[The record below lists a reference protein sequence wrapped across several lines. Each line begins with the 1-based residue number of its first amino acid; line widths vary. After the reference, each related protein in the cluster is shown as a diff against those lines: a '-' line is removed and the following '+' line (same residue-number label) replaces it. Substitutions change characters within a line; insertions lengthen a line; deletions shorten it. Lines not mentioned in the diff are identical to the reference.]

1 MLGGAIMPVSM
12 FAILLTVWMSFL
24 SLVAIS
30 AACAESTMDGSVPAS
45 SNAPSPDQE
54 NLKQRLERIRSKYY
68 LDKVW
73 VRVETS
79 HGDFIEVELGGA
91 GRSDDVMIG
100 SLTKLVTG
108 VAVAIL
114 IQQGKLTLQTKL
126 GDLMDPYFRARG
138 KTLDDSLRE
147 VSVERLLTHTAGLR
161 TNYSSDP
168 VNGIDNSL
176 VFRSLGLNSSAF
188 DYLIASGGDKS
199 NGDTKFVYSNISYL
213 LLGLVIEQVSGQ
225 SYEQFCNDQIFA
237 KQGISDAAVPG
248 FYKVVAPFAGWRMTV
263 KDLTKVISVFDI
275 NNPTI
280 LTRETLQNTLLGDLG
295 AELGQN
301 KNVHYALGVYVK
313 KGGDG
318 NSYFISHNGI
328 ANFFKHEQTYYSY
341 MEASFPGARW
351 VFSTS
356 PAPKADGKEIAADV
370 RRAIGDAL
378 NGQ

>member
-161 TNYSSDP
+161 TNYCSDR

-176 VFRSLGLNSSAF
+176 VF
-188 DYLIASGGDKS
+188 
-199 NGDTKFVYSNISYL
+199 
-213 LLGLVIEQVSGQ
+213 
-225 SYEQFCNDQIFA
+225 
-237 KQGISDAAVPG
+237 
-248 FYKVVAPFAGWRMTV
+248 
-263 KDLTKVISVFDI
+263 
-275 NNPTI
+275 
-280 LTRETLQNTLLGDLG
+280 
-295 AELGQN
+295 
-301 KNVHYALGVYVK
+301 
-313 KGGDG
+313 
-318 NSYFISHNGI
+318 
-328 ANFFKHEQTYYSY
+328 
-341 MEASFPGARW
+341 
-351 VFSTS
+351 
-356 PAPKADGKEIAADV
+356 
-370 RRAIGDAL
+370 
-378 NGQ
+378 

>member
-1 MLGGAIMPVSM
+1 MPVSL

-24 SLVAIS
+24 SFNIS
-30 AACAESTMDGSVPAS
+30 ARAESMADSGSVPAP
-45 SNAPSPDQE
+45 SNATSLSQE
-54 NLKQRLERIRSKYY
+54 NLKQSLEQIRSKYN

-73 VRVETS
+73 IRVETS

-100 SLTKLVTG
+100 SLTKLITG
-108 VAVAIL
+108 MAVAIL

-126 GDLMDPYFRARG
+126 GDLLDPYFRARG

-176 VFRSLGLNSSAF
+176 VFRSLGVNSSAF

-213 LLGLVIEQVSGQ
+213 LLGLVIEQVSSQ

-237 KQGISDAAVPG
+237 KQGISDATIPRL
-248 FYKVVAPFAGWRMTV
+248 YRVVAPFAGWRLTV
-263 KDLTKVISVFDI
+263 SDLTKLLSVFDI

-280 LTRETLQNTLLGDLG
+280 LTRETLQNTLLGELG
-295 AELGQN
+295 ADLGQN

-318 NSYFISHNGI
+318 KGYFISHNGI
-328 ANFFKHEQTYYSY
+328 ANFFRHEPTYYSV

-356 PAPKADGKEIAADV
+356 PAPKTDGKEIAADV
-370 RRAIGDAL
+370 RRAVGNAL